1 MGFRTVVLFNND
13 QSSWWQED
21 PALGKHINET
31 AASRATWG
39 KFRYGN
45 ILEVA
50 HADCN
55 TLAVIESFNLHP
67 LAHSNWYQNMD
78 PTTRDVSLLKDA
90 ADKLGYR
97 LVRKSK

>member
-1 MGFRTVVLFNND
+1 MGFRTVVLLNND

-21 PALGKHINET
+21 PSLGRQIAHS
-31 AASRATWG
+31 AAARHDYT
-39 KFRYGN
+39 FRYGK

-55 TLAVIESFNLHP
+55 TLGVIESFSFHP
-67 LAHSNWYQNMD
+67 LAHSNWYQGID